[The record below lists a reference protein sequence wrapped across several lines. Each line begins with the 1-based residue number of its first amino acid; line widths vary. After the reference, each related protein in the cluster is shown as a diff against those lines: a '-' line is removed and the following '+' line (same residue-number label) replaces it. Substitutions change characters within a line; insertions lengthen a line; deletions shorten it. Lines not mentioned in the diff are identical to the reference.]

1 LICQSGAAFV
11 QIGRN
16 MTEQTFGDIAQL
28 LADKGYEPVPI
39 IRGEKRP
46 APAKWQQ
53 GGWQAHASQYSE
65 NYTGILTR
73 HNPCVDIDVSHAGLV
88 DAIRDIAYD
97 VTGCY
102 EMPPPRRI
110 GNAPRELLLFRTE
123 EEFSKVSTATYAL
136 KTDKPDADGEIKGS
150 KVEILSSGQQ
160 FVAYAIHPTTGNP
173 YTWNGSGEPLL
184 VDRQELVTLDESQAR
199 EIILRC
205 EALLSLHGTLIGR
218 KPISSGI
225 LSDRVPGQRQEANDP
240 IAAIAALAQM
250 PNPDL
255 AFEDWLKVLYAA
267 KGALRE
273 EGYAIFMAWSAKSA
287 KHHQDFAEREWRKA
301 KPTQLGAGSL
311 LWVAKSLGWSPLSVA
326 RTLTNAKDDFIDLAE
341 AGGEVAGLVWPHM
354 TAGKQPKPLNTLE
367 NFAALSDFLKVQY
380 SFNTMSG
387 EEVVTVPNLK
397 VINGYEAN
405 AAVTHMVSQAILSGL
420 PHSLVAEYMTQQCL
434 QNPFHP
440 AIDWVETRPWDGVSR
455 IKPWMDT
462 ITSPDTKLKEMMMR
476 KWAIGA
482 VAALYQP
489 DGVSAHGVLTLLGDQ
504 GIGKT
509 SWFKNLAH
517 GHLLKDGL
525 TLRPDNPDSVRQA
538 TSHWMVELGELDATF
553 RKSDIAALKSFL
565 TSDRDI
571 YRLPYARKNTSKPR
585 QTVFFA
591 SVNDES
597 FLSDQTG
604 NRRYWTVQCEAINFA
619 HQIDMQQFWAEVKT
633 IYQSGE
639 SWYLD
644 HAQMG
649 ELNTHNQEF
658 TAVDPIVE
666 KVQTKLNWSADKSR
680 WSYKTSTEVAEMV
693 GVTFPSKGDIV
704 RIALHLKS
712 VQGVQYRRSNGVTAR
727 LVPPA
732 VSEFAL

>member
-1 LICQSGAAFV
+1 MKILQE
-11 QIGRN
+11 
-16 MTEQTFGDIAQL
+16 EQTFGNIAQA
-28 LADKGYEPVPI
+28 LAKQGYEPVPI

-53 GGWQAHASQYSE
+53 GGWEAYSSQYSE

-73 HNPCVDIDVSHAGLV
+73 HTPGVDIDVSHAGLV
-88 DAIRDIAYD
+88 AAIRDIVFD
-97 VTGCY
+97 VVGCY

-123 EEFSKVSTATYAL
+123 EEFAKVSTATYAL
-136 KTDKPDADGEIKGS
+136 KTDKPDADGVVKGS
-150 KVEILSSGQQ
+150 KVEILASGQQ
-160 FVAYAIHPTTGNP
+160 FVAYAIHPGTGKP
-173 YTWNGSGEPLL
+173 YAWNGSGEPLL
-184 VDRQELVTLDESQAR
+184 VGRDKLLTLDEAQAQ

-218 KPISSGI
+218 KPMTSGI
-225 LSDRVPGQRQEANDP
+225 LADRVPGQRQEADDP
-240 IAAIAALAQM
+240 IAAMAALGQM

-255 AFEDWLKVLYAA
+255 AFEDWLRVLYAT
-267 KGALRE
+267 KGALHE
-273 EGYAIFMAWSAKSA
+273 DGHSVFMAWSAKSP
-287 KHHQDFAEREWRKA
+287 KHNQAFAEREWRKA

-311 LWVAKSLGWSPLSVA
+311 IWMARSLGWSPISVA
-326 RTLTNAKDDFIDLAE
+326 KTVVKVDASDLVDDQP
-341 AGGEVAGLVWPHM
+341 VGLVWPHM
-354 TAGKQPKPLNTLE
+354 TGGKQPKPLNTQE
-367 NFAALSDFLKVQY
+367 NFAALSDFLRVQY
-380 SFNTMSG
+380 SFNTMAG
-387 EEVVTVPNLK
+387 EEVVVVPGLK

-440 AIDWVETRPWDGVSR
+440 AVNWIESKPWDRVSR
-455 IKPWMDT
+455 LAQWMDT
-462 ITSPDTKLKEMMMR
+462 ITSPDMQIKEMMMR

-482 VAALYQP
+482 IAALYRP

-509 SWFKNLAH
+509 SWFKSLAH

-538 TSHWMVELGELDATF
+538 TAHWMVELGELDATF

-597 FLSDQTG
+597 FLSDATG
-604 NRRYWTVQCEAINFA
+604 NRRYWTVQCEAINFE
-619 HQIDMQQFWAEVKT
+619 HGIDMQQLWAEVKI
-633 IYQSGE
+633 IYESGA

-644 HAQMG
+644 RNQMLD
-649 ELNTHNQEF
+649 LNTHNKEF
-658 TAVDPIVE
+658 TAVEPIVE
-666 KVQTKLNWSADKSR
+666 KTQTKLDWSADKSK
-680 WSYKTSTEVAEMV
+680 WAYKTSTEVAEMV
-693 GVTFPSKGDIV
+693 GVSFPSKGDII
-704 RIALHLKS
+704 RIGMHLKT
-712 VQGVQYRRSNGVTAR
+712 VQGVHCRRSNGVTTR
-727 LVPPA
+727 LVPPK
-732 VSEFAL
+732 VNEFEF

>member
-1 LICQSGAAFV
+1 
-11 QIGRN
+11 
-16 MTEQTFGDIAQL
+16 MTILQEEQTFGNIAQA

-46 APAKWQQ
+46 APSKWQQ
-53 GGWQAHASQYSE
+53 GGWEAHTSQYSE

-73 HNPCVDIDVSHAGLV
+73 NTPGVDIDVSHAGLV
-88 DAIRDIAYD
+88 VAIRSIVFD
-97 VTGCY
+97 VTGCF

-123 EEFSKVSTATYAL
+123 EEFAKVSTATYAL
-136 KTDKPDADGEIKGS
+136 KTDKPDSDGVIKGS
-150 KVEILSSGQQ
+150 KVEILASGQQ
-160 FVAYAIHPTTGNP
+160 FVAYAIHPGTGQP
-173 YTWNGSGEPLL
+173 YAWNGSGEPLL
-184 VDRQELVTLDESQAR
+184 VDRHRLMTLDEAQAS

-218 KPISSGI
+218 KPMTSGI
-225 LSDRVPGQRQEANDP
+225 LADRVPGQRQEADDP
-240 IAAIAALAQM
+240 IAAMAALGQM

-255 AFEDWLKVLYAA
+255 AFEDWLKVLYAT
-267 KGALRE
+267 KGALH
-273 EGYAIFMAWSAKSA
+273 EGGHSVFMAWSAKSA
-287 KHHQDFAEREWRKA
+287 KHHLDFAESEWRKA

-311 LWVAKSLGWSPLSVA
+311 IWMARSLGWSPISVA
-326 RTLTNAKDDFIDLAE
+326 KTVAKVDASDLVDDQP
-341 AGGEVAGLVWPHM
+341 VGLVWPHM
-354 TAGKQPKPLNTLE
+354 TGGKQPKPLNTLE
-367 NFAALSDFLKVQY
+367 NFAALSDFLRVQY
-380 SFNTMSG
+380 SFNTMAG
-387 EEVVTVPNLK
+387 EEVVVVPGLK

-405 AAVTHMVSQAILSGL
+405 AAVTYMVSQAILAGL

-440 AIDWVETRPWDGVSR
+440 AVDWIESKPWDKVSR
-455 IKPWMDT
+455 IGLWMET
-462 ITSPDTKLKEMMMR
+462 ITSPDTQIKEMMMR

-482 VAALYQP
+482 IAALYRP

-509 SWFKNLAH
+509 SWFKSLAH

-597 FLSDQTG
+597 FLSDATG
-604 NRRYWTVQCEAINFA
+604 NRRYWTVQCEAIDFE
-619 HQIDMQQFWAEVKT
+619 HQIDMQQLWAEVKT
-633 IYQSGE
+633 LYDSGV

-644 HAQMG
+644 RRQMVD
-649 ELNTHNQEF
+649 LNTHNKVF

-666 KVQTKLNWSADKSR
+666 KIQTKLDWSADKSK
-680 WSYKTSTEVAEMV
+680 WAYKTATEVAEMV
-693 GVTFPSKGDIV
+693 GVTFPTKGDAV
-704 RIALHLKS
+704 RIALHLKT
-712 VQGVQYRRSNGVTAR
+712 VQGSHFRRSNGVSTR
-727 LVPPA
+727 LVPPK
-732 VSEFAL
+732 VNDFVF

>member
-1 LICQSGAAFV
+1 MFQKNLV
-11 QIGRN
+11 GR
-16 MTEQTFGDIAQL
+16 MTDQTFGDIAQL

-53 GGWQAHASQYSE
+53 GGWQAHTSQYSE

-73 HNPCVDIDVSHAGLV
+73 HTPCVDIDVSHEGLV
-88 DAIRDIAYD
+88 AAMRDIAYD

-102 EMPPPRRI
+102 EKPPPRRI

-123 EEFSKVSTATYAL
+123 EEFPKVSTATYAL
-136 KTDKPDADGEIKGS
+136 KTDKPDANGEIKGS
-150 KVEILSSGQQ
+150 KVEILASGQQ
-160 FVAYAIHPTTGNP
+160 FVAYAIHPTTGQP

-184 VDRQELVTLDESQAR
+184 VGRDKLINLDESQAR

-218 KPISSGI
+218 KPMTSSL

-240 IAAIAALAQM
+240 IQATAALGQM

-255 AFEDWLKVLYAA
+255 AFEDWLKVLYAT

-273 EGYAIFMAWSAKSA
+273 GGYDVFMAWSAKSA
-287 KHHQDFAEREWRKA
+287 KHHPDFAEREWGKA

-311 LWVAKSLGWSPLSVA
+311 IWMARSLGWSPLSVA
-326 RTLTNAKDDFIDLAE
+326 KTVAKVLPDPTDAE
-341 AGGEVAGLVWPHM
+341 PAGLVWPHM

-387 EEVVTVPNLK
+387 EEVVHVPNLK

-440 AIDWVETRPWDGVSR
+440 AIDWIESKPWDGIKR
-455 IKPWMDT
+455 INQWMDT
-462 ITSPDTKLKEMMMR
+462 ITSPDTQIKEMMMR

-482 VAALYQP
+482 IAALYRP

-509 SWFKNLAH
+509 TWFKNLAH

-604 NRRYWTVQCEAINFA
+604 NRRYWTVQCQSIDFD
-619 HQIDMQQFWAEVKT
+619 HQIDMQQFWAEVKA
-633 IYQSGE
+633 IYEAGE

-644 HAQMG
+644 RDQMG

-666 KVQTKLNWSADKSR
+666 KVVTKLDWSADKAR

-704 RIALHLKS
+704 RIGVHLKS
-712 VQGVQYRRSNGVTAR
+712 VQGVKYRRSNGVTTR

-732 VSEFAL
+732 VSDFAL

>member
-1 LICQSGAAFV
+1 
-11 QIGRN
+11 

-53 GGWQAHASQYSE
+53 GGWQGHASQYSE

-173 YTWNGSGEPLL
+173 YTWNGSGDPLS
-184 VDRQELVTLDESQAR
+184 VGRQELVTLDESQAR

-225 LSDRVPGQRQEANDP
+225 LSERVPGQRQEANDP

-326 RTLTNAKDDFIDLAE
+326 RSLPKDDFTDLAE

-387 EEVVTVPNLK
+387 EEVVIVPRLK

-405 AAVTHMVSQAILSGL
+405 AAVTHMVSQSILSGL

-440 AIDWVETRPWDGVSR
+440 AIDWVESKPWDGVSR
-455 IKPWMDT
+455 VKPWMDT
-462 ITSPDTKLKEMMMR
+462 ITSPDTQLKEMMMR

-482 VAALYQP
+482 IAALYQP

-644 HAQMG
+644 HTQMG

-666 KVQTKLNWSADKSR
+666 KVQTKLNWSADKAR

>member
-1 LICQSGAAFV
+1 
-11 QIGRN
+11 

-28 LADKGYEPVPI
+28 LADNGYEPVPI

-53 GGWQAHASQYSE
+53 GGWQAHTSQYSE

-88 DAIRDIAYD
+88 SAIRDIAYD
-97 VTGCY
+97 VIGCY
-102 EMPPPRRI
+102 EAPPPRRI

-123 EEFSKVSTATYAL
+123 EEFAKVSTATYAL

-184 VDRQELVTLDESQAR
+184 VGRQDLITLDESQAR
-199 EIILRC
+199 EIIMRC

-218 KPISSGI
+218 KPMSSGI
-225 LSDRVPGQRQEANDP
+225 LTERVPGQRQEANDP

-273 EGYAIFMAWSAKSA
+273 EGYAIFMNWSAKSS
-287 KHHQDFAEREWRKA
+287 KHNQDFAEREWRKA

-326 RTLTNAKDDFIDLAE
+326 RTVAKPVVSNDSTELVDDA
-341 AGGEVAGLVWPHM
+341 EVAGLVWPHM

-367 NFAALSDFLKVQY
+367 NFSALSDFLKVQY

-387 EEVVTVPNLK
+387 EEVVVVPRLK

-440 AIDWVETRPWDGVSR
+440 AIDWVESKPWDGVSR
-455 IKPWMDT
+455 IKQWMDT
-462 ITSPDTKLKEMMMR
+462 ITSPDTQIKEMMMR

-482 VAALYQP
+482 IAALYEP

-509 SWFKNLAH
+509 SWFKGLAH

-604 NRRYWTVQCEAINFA
+604 NRRYWTVQCESINFG
-619 HQIDMQQFWAEVKT
+619 HRIDMQQFWAEVKT
-633 IYQSGE
+633 IYENGE
-639 SWYLD
+639 SWHLD
-644 HAQMG
+644 RDQMG

-666 KVQTKLNWSADKSR
+666 KVQTKLNWSADKAR

-693 GVTFPSKGDIV
+693 GVNFPTKGDIV
-704 RIALHLKS
+704 RIGVHLKT
-712 VQGVQYRRSNGVTAR
+712 VQGVHYRRSNGVTTR